1 MKYYC
6 RSPLSLFVTIMRCLN
21 KDISTHKHRP
31 SRKIDNLVSMPLLPL
46 KESCCALQKM
56 GGAEVISLCHLTGS
70 AVDQTADLYKPPP
83 IDCEPDRPISI
94 TCVLSNPLLYIRR
107 LLFGL
112 TRRARIRYPVSRLI
126 FLTLPGLSI
135 PVRCV
140 ISCLPCFLVSCLSY
154 RSLPISFSDLP
165 SIA

>member
-70 AVDQTADLYKPPP
+70 AVDQTADLYK
-83 IDCEPDRPISI
+83 RPH
-94 TCVLSNPLLYIRR
+94 R
-107 LLFGL
+107 L
-112 TRRARIRYPVSRLI
+112 RARQTHQHHLCAFQSPPVYPPTSVWSYSSR
-126 FLTLPGLSI
+126 SY
-135 PVRCV
+135 
-140 ISCLPCFLVSCLSY
+140 SLPCFPPDLPHSAWIIDSRPLCHFLPALFPSLLSI
-154 RSLPISFSDLP
+154 ISFL
-165 SIA
+165 AYLVL